1 MKVGYQGYV
10 GSNSEEAAI
19 QMLKRMGI
27 SDYELVPLISAANV
41 ESQLKRGEID
51 LGVVAVK
58 NSTGGIVC
66 ETIEVLRNEQLE
78 LVSTEI
84 LHIQHYLFKK
94 KSGIANSDITK
105 VISHEQALRQCA
117 SHIADLF
124 PHAELEPIAD
134 TAIGA
139 RYIAEG
145 EYDEKTAVLCSRSAG
160 ENHGLY
166 LERES
171 MQDTSDNRTEFRMF
185 RVSLL
190 PVDNNLPP
198 KFLGK
203 LALYAINDQGGLSY
217 LTQGIMV
224 AAIFVAFLGTDQLGW
239 TQWKAA
245 TTIAGII
252 SAMFL
257 FLTSSKFRNK
267 LQYRAIIGHWKY
279 FIIPERKKN
288 TRNDQQLEIPRVV
301 QIKEI
306 EGKLA
311 IRGWLCDRENLL
323 LFKSDLVLLSPL
335 GQRTGNMV
343 YWYNDPTQMS
353 REFGLN
359 GLVALNWEL
368 EHAASKINTM
378 SGWYLGRTTDDT
390 GVIKYVRISEQEFNV
405 LKKSDYLPN

>member
-1 MKVGYQGYV
+1 MDKRVLMKVGYQGYL
-10 GSNSEEAAI
+10 GSNSEEAATR
-19 QMLKRMGI
+19 MLKRMEI
-27 SDYELVPLISAANV
+27 SDYELVPLVSAANV
-41 ESQLKRGEID
+41 EGQLKRGEIN

-58 NSTGGIVC
+58 NSTGGIVT

-78 LVSTEI
+78 LVCSEI
-84 LHIQHYLFKK
+84 LHIQHCLFKK
-94 KSGIANSDITK
+94 NSRITNTDITK

-117 SHIADLF
+117 SHVADLF
-124 PHAELEPIAD
+124 PQAELEPIAD

-171 MQDTSDNRTEFRMF
+171 MQDAPDNRTEFRMF
-185 RVSLL
+185 RLSLQSVS
-190 PVDNNLPP
+190 NNSPP
-198 KFLGK
+198 KFLDK
-203 LALYAINDQGGLSY
+203 LALYAINAQGGLSY

-252 SAMFL
+252 SAIFL
-257 FLTSSKFRNK
+257 LLTSSKLRNK
-267 LQYRAIIGHWKY
+267 LQYRGITGYWKY
-279 FIIPERKKN
+279 FIIPKNKKSAGH
-288 TRNDQQLEIPRVV
+288 DQRYEIPRVV

-311 IRGWLCDRENLL
+311 IRGWLCDRENLQ

-390 GVIKYVRISEQEFNV
+390 GVISIC
-405 LKKSDYLPN
+405 